1 MSAPLLRRLH
11 DRTGSVDMFEL
22 SVAAYNMI
30 FQIPITTGSST
41 VFGNTQILLEQA
53 VVVAVVVETTMLVLT

>member
-22 SVAAYNMI
+22 SVAACNRI
-30 FQIPITTGSST
+30 SEVPTTTLSST
-41 VFGNTQILLEQA
+41 AFGNTQILLGQA
-53 VVVAVVVETTMLVLT
+53 VVVAVMVETAMLALT